1 MPRCLAHRRMAVGLW
16 LACAATASTLTTQTA
31 LAADATVI
39 SNATTVDV
47 ITPQVVREFPL
58 NALRGILVIG
68 MTPEATLNGVA
79 VRLAPGARIRGMNN
93 MLALPGSLAGKS
105 LLVHYTVDSYRL
117 VKDVWLL
124 RPEEAAQLWPE
135 TPEQAATWRF
145 DVSTKTWVK
154 PG

>member
-1 MPRCLAHRRMAVGLW
+1 MSRCLAHRRLAVGFW
-16 LACAATASTLTTQTA
+16 LACAATASTLTPNA

-58 NALRGILVIG
+58 NALRGMLVIG
-68 MTPEATLNGVA
+68 MAPEATLNGVA
-79 VRLAPGARIRGMNN
+79 VRLAPGARIRGLNN
-93 MLALPGSLAGKS
+93 MLALPASLAGKS

-124 RPEEAAQLWPE
+124 RPEEAARLWPE

-154 PG
+154 PS